1 MPNSTHFLSITDSS
15 LKVGGSSGHDAVLL
29 AKAFPKISFIVQD
42 RPELEPA
49 FRSYVPQELS
59 SQITFQPHNFFN
71 PQTEQADVYILKR
84 ILHDWP
90 DKYVVQILKNLT
102 HKLKPSS
109 RILLFE
115 SMFPDAAVQSQLPP
129 TMLRM
134 LGAID
139 LQMITLFN
147 SLERSYEQWQEVI
160 KRADDRFEVRLIAS
174 TPDSL
179 RGILEIR
186 LT

>member
-1 MPNSTHFLSITDSS
+1 
-15 LKVGGSSGHDAVLL
+15 
-29 AKAFPKISFIVQD
+29 
-42 RPELEPA
+42 
-49 FRSYVPQELS
+49 
-59 SQITFQPHNFFN
+59 
-71 PQTEQADVYILKR
+71 
-84 ILHDWP
+84 
-90 DKYVVQILKNLT
+90 
-102 HKLKPSS
+102 
-109 RILLFE
+109 
-115 SMFPDAAVQSQLPP
+115 MFPDAAVQSQLPP

-160 KRADDRFEVRLIAS
+160 KRADERFEVRLIAS